1 MTISS
6 AVRIA
11 GPFTGDGI
19 NATFPFTYK
28 VFSAADVQVIRLTI
42 LTGVET
48 TLTIVTD
55 YNITLNGNQNSN
67 PGGSIVLTTPL
78 LALYTL
84 TATSNIA
91 NLQPT
96 DLTNQGG
103 FYPEVITDALDR
115 ATIQIQQMSDD
126 VTRSIKSPLSDDLT
140 TMDMT
145 LPVVADRINK
155 LLAFGATGMPT
166 TVAQSPSS
174 ITGNT
179 SIVGTLD
186 VTGATTLQSTL
197 GVAGTLGVT
206 GATTLS
212 SVGVTGAAT
221 VGTTL
226 GVTGATTLA
235 SVGVTGAATVGTT
248 LGVTGAAT
256 LSGGLSVPS
265 GTTSLG
271 PVTISGPTTIESV
284 SVGKG
289 VGTGLSNT
297 VLGNNAFSTNSTGS
311 SNTAIGSNALNANS
325 TGQNNTAVGKT
336 ALFANSSASSNT
348 AVGSNALTANTTGT
362 DNTSVG
368 ASSLSAN
375 IVGNYN
381 SAFGNTALQ
390 ANTSNNN
397 NAFGT
402 YALLVN
408 TTGSQN
414 CAFGTSALDSNTTG
428 SNNSAF
434 GHNALGANTTG
445 STSTSVGS
453 GALSLSTGVSNT
465 AIGYLAGS
473 TLTTGANVTCVGYGS
488 QPATATTSNEITL
501 GDINITSL
509 RCQDTTITAVSDR
522 RDKTNIVDIPTGL
535 EFITAIRPVSFVWDM
550 RGGGQVGTTAFGFI
564 AQELLEAQTTIG
576 ITVPK
581 LVSQNNPDRLE
592 VGPAA
597 LLPIMVKAIQELNAK
612 FEAYVA
618 THP

>member
-19 NATFPFTYK
+19 NVTFPFTYK

-42 LTGVET
+42 STGVET

-179 SIVGTLD
+179 SIVGTLG

-226 GVTGATTLA
+226 GVTGATTLV

-248 LGVTGAAT
+248 LGVTGATTLASVGVTNAAT
-256 LSGGLSVPS
+256 V
-265 GTTSLG
+265 GTTLG
-271 PVTISGPTTIESV
+271 VSGDFAVNTNKFTVT
-284 SVGKG
+284 
-289 VGTGLSNT
+289 
-297 VLGNNAFSTNSTGS
+297 
-311 SNTAIGSNALNANS
+311 
-325 TGQNNTAVGKT
+325 
-336 ALFANSSASSNT
+336 ASSGNT
-348 AVGSNALTANTTGT
+348 LAAGTFTATGGVVAASLTSKIQQITATVASNALTVTLSPTILDFRSTTLGSGVITTVVVSSTITIVCPSTATLGTTNAVQSRIAVIAIKNGSSAELGLVNMSGGSELDETGLISTTAIAAASNSATLYYSTAARSSVAYRLVGYVESTQATAGTWATAPSTIQGVGGQAFNNMSSIGYGQTFQSFTASRVSGTTYYNTTGKPIFVT
-362 DNTSVG
+362 
-368 ASSLSAN
+368 
-375 IVGNYN
+375 IEYN
-381 SAFGNTALQ
+381 STLAP
-390 ANTSNNN
+390 
-397 NAFGT
+397 
-402 YALLVN
+402 LLN
-408 TTGSQN
+408 
-414 CAFGTSALDSNTTG
+414 
-428 SNNSAF
+428 
-434 GHNALGANTTG
+434 
-445 STSTSVGS
+445 
-453 GALSLSTGVSNT
+453 
-465 AIGYLAGS
+465 IG
-473 TLTTGANVTCVGYGS
+473 
-488 QPATATTSNEITL
+488 
-501 GDINITSL
+501 
-509 RCQDTTITAVSDR
+509 
-522 RDKTNIVDIPTGL
+522 
-535 EFITAIRPVSFVWDM
+535 
-550 RGGGQVGTTAFGFI
+550 GTTATLV
-564 AQELLEAQTTIG
+564 ALNTTENISFLVPAYMSYSFTAASG
-576 ITVPK
+576 I
-581 LVSQNNPDRLE
+581 NDWYE
-592 VGPAA
+592 VR
-597 LLPIMVKAIQELNAK
+597 
-612 FEAYVA
+612 
-618 THP
+618 